1 MAALLRFH
9 VAERPQ
15 IPTFRAGTV
24 HAFEPNS
31 ARPPLAPMPTSSP
44 THDSTRDV
52 PAAVRLGKLV
62 LVVEDDD
69 DLRFMY
75 TECLEQLGYRAVGE
89 ADGTRGLEAAFQLRP
104 DAVVLDVVVPGF
116 DGIEATR
123 RLRAD
128 PRTSGCIIVVV
139 TGRGMERMQE
149 ATDAGC
155 DAFICKPFDASALD
169 LALRARVG
177 AGDVEPTFAV
187 QGDVIKR
194 CACGRD
200 LTRKQWL
207 ALPMCGR
214 MQRPHRRSHYELRN
228 CTCGSTLAVESDALH
243 GPTPGSLGALDEHA
257 EASAR
262 KTLYVVDRDPHVRH
276 LVQQFVGN
284 RYGVEFFDDGGV
296 ALDRVRT
303 SPPAVL
309 VTEILVPRLDGLA
322 LCRLIKGDPTTHD
335 VPVLVFSILAA
346 DERAMAA
353 GADAFLGKPLERES
367 LIASLRDL
375 TLPPHDPST
384 A

>member
-1 MAALLRFH
+1 MRST
-9 VAERPQ
+9 ERTPR
-15 IPTFRAGTV
+15 TR
-24 HAFEPNS
+24 
-31 ARPPLAPMPTSSP
+31 LATMPTRPP

-52 PAAVRLGKLV
+52 AAAAPVGKLV

-75 TECLEQLGYRAVGE
+75 TECLGHLGYRAVGE
-89 ADGTRGLEAAFQLRP
+89 RDGTRGLEAAFRLRP
-104 DAVVLDVVVPGF
+104 DAVVLDIVVPGL

-169 LALRARVG
+169 LALRARDG

-187 QGDVIKR
+187 PGGVVKR

-207 ALPMCGR
+207 ELPLCGR
-214 MQRPHRRSHYELRN
+214 MKRPHRKSHYELRN
-228 CTCGSTLAVESDALH
+228 CTCGSTLALESGAPP
-243 GPTPGSLGALDEHA
+243 GPSMTHGSLGALDGDA
-257 EASAR
+257 ETSAR
-262 KTLYVVDRDPHVRH
+262 KTLYVVDRDPHVRR

-284 RYGVEFFDDGGV
+284 RYGVEFFDDGGA

-335 VPVLVFSILAA
+335 VPVLIFSVLAA
-346 DERAMAA
+346 DERATAA
-353 GADAFLGKPLERES
+353 GADAFLNKPLERES

-375 TLPPHDPST
+375 TFPPQEPST